1 MNTVQKKL
9 TMFKKD
15 DSPSHQKNR
24 FSDAGNGV
32 GLPLD
37 I

>member
-15 DSPSHQKNR
+15 DSLSHQKNR
-24 FSDAGNGV
+24 FSDANNGV
-32 GLPLD
+32 GLSFD